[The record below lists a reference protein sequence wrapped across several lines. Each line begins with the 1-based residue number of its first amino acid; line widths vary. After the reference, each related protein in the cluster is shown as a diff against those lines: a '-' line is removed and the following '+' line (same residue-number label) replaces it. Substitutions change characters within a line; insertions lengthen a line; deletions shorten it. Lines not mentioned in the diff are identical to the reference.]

1 MNYFE
6 RILDE
11 KTKQENTIDYFTQW
25 NYDKE
30 IYLDVLAGIRD
41 YYPNYTDHSNKH
53 SEAILTNILRMF
65 GEDGILKLSSFDL
78 WLLLESV
85 YLHDCGMYITREE
98 AIKVLN
104 DDNFKQFFYNI
115 SQDPRNPMYKYAKFF
130 GDKYEYSD
138 TIYHPNH
145 DYSMR
150 FIISSYKRSKH
161 SEDFQKVIEWKD
173 KLLPDRMYKILAN
186 IARAHGEK
194 FSNVLKLPQ
203 KENGLG
209 NELGHPIFIASLL
222 RIGDLLDIDN
232 NRFSKMLIKNIES
245 ILPIDSSWHIDKHK
259 SIEHFWIDEEK
270 IEITAKINSG
280 KKSYDIADITGN
292 WFSYIEE
299 EYNNLL
305 HNWKRIIPKN
315 FNKTLPTLG
324 ELKIEMVDY
333 EYITSKKK
341 PKFSLDVNNTLS
353 LLMGTSIYDK
363 KEKAFQEIIQNS
375 IDATYLRVF
384 EENKNQYSFNKT
396 LKLEEITAL
405 FKDKK
410 ILIEINKDINKSANN
425 DIYNYWNISIKDRG
439 IGIEKDHIQ
448 YIIEAGSSYKDD
460 KKKKIIDSMPS
471 WLKPS
476 GNFGIGFQSIFM
488 LTDCV
493 KLKSKSLYS
502 HENIEIELLKPS
514 ISNYDA
520 GNIYYKKTFFDY
532 KQEIGTEISFEYK
545 TLKVTKRFTIKDTLS
560 KEKSFL
566 KDYISKYD
574 ALLDNDFDIGI
585 YEVLDTLNK
594 INMFSLIDIIVK
606 KEKEEIILEKKLNI
620 ETYSPKEKFQISLFS
635 NNYNHP
641 FQDYYYKNQKVLN
654 GPNILFF
661 PAIINIV
668 GLKANDVLEINRDK
682 IKTDFKEKYTI
693 ELIEAIYKFITE
705 KLDFK
710 NLQENEK
717 VQISCFYFYYKNFF
731 EENEYKSTE
740 IETFFYDYKSGNF
753 FPISIND
760 LLKSSEFSIK
770 IIFHPSS
777 YYHYSIKIKEINEEI
792 NEDIL
797 KIFLNEIFKKNH
809 YNVKCEE
816 DGFLFKKITK
826 LEEEIIDIDYDYSKL
841 FSEFRYPGNRGRFF
855 IYSNKLTKNL
865 RLKEYSKLELEHSQ
879 TWIKFNNGRENM
891 NIFFPLI
898 ERNFILF
905 PFFVKSYNEL
915 IWNNT
920 IKEKYIEF
928 SYKNRLNEKLN
939 REDIEKETDKFIEN
953 IEEEIQKIGN
963 IKILKK

>member
-1 MNYFE
+1 
-6 RILDE
+6 
-11 KTKQENTIDYFTQW
+11 
-25 NYDKE
+25 
-30 IYLDVLAGIRD
+30 
-41 YYPNYTDHSNKH
+41 
-53 SEAILTNILRMF
+53 
-65 GEDGILKLSSFDL
+65 
-78 WLLLESV
+78 
-85 YLHDCGMYITREE
+85 
-98 AIKVLN
+98 
-104 DDNFKQFFYNI
+104 
-115 SQDPRNPMYKYAKFF
+115 
-130 GDKYEYSD
+130 
-138 TIYHPNH
+138 
-145 DYSMR
+145 MR

-173 KLLPDRMYKILAN
+173 KLLPDRMYKILGN
-186 IARAHGEK
+186 IAKAHGEK
-194 FSNVLKLPQ
+194 FSDVLKLPK

-245 ILPIDSSWHIDKHK
+245 ILPVDSSWHIDKHK

-280 KKSYDIADITGN
+280 KKNYDIADITGN

-341 PKFSLDVNNTLS
+341 PKFSLDINNTLS

-375 IDATYLRVF
+375 IDAIYLRVF
-384 EENKNQYSFNKT
+384 EENKNQYNFNKK
-396 LKLEEITAL
+396 LKLEEIIDL

-410 ILIEINKDINKSANN
+410 ILVEINKNTNKSEND
-425 DIYNYWNISIKDRG
+425 DIYNYWNISIKDKGLG
-439 IGIEKDHIQ
+439 IDKEHIK

-493 KLKSKSLYS
+493 KLRSKSLYS

-514 ISNYDA
+514 IFNYDA

-545 TLKVTKRFTIKDTLS
+545 TLKVTKRVTIKDTLGN
-560 KEKSFL
+560 EKNFL

-574 ALLDNDFDIGI
+574 ALLDNNFDIGI

-606 KEKEEIILEKKLNI
+606 KENEEIILDKKLNI
-620 ETYSPKEKFQISLFS
+620 KSYSPKEKFQISLFPDNENLFS
-635 NNYNHP
+635 
-641 FQDYYYKNQKVLN
+641 DYYYKNQKVSN
-654 GPNILFF
+654 GMIIQFF
-661 PAIINIV
+661 PIIINIV
-668 GLKANDVLEINRDK
+668 GFKANEVLEINREK
-682 IKTDFKEKYTI
+682 IKSNFKEEHTI
-693 ELIEAIYKFITE
+693 ELIEAIYKFIAE
-705 KLDFK
+705 ELNFQD
-710 NLQENEK
+710 LEENIK
-717 VQISCFYFYYKNFF
+717 VQISCFYFYYKNYLKENKYKK
-731 EENEYKSTE
+731 EEVEK
-740 IETFFYDYKSGNF
+740 FFYDYKSNDF
-753 FPISIND
+753 FFQSINE
-760 LLKSSEFSIK
+760 LLELDEFSIK
-770 IIFHPSS
+770 INLFNSVS
-777 YYHYSIKIKEINEEI
+777 FYYTLNNERITEG
-792 NEDIL
+792 IL
-797 KIFLNEIFKKNH
+797 GIFLSEIFKKNH

-816 DGFLFKKITK
+816 DGFLFKKIAK

-865 RLKEYSKLELEHSQ
+865 RLKEYNKLELEHSK

-915 IWNNT
+915 IWNDT

-953 IEEEIQKIGN
+953 IEKEIQKIGN

>member
-6 RILDE
+6 KILDE

-30 IYLDVLAGIRD
+30 IYLDVLAGVRD

-115 SQDPRNPMYKYAKFF
+115 SQDPRNPMYKYTKFF

-173 KLLPDRMYKILAN
+173 KLLPDRMYKILGN
-186 IARAHGEK
+186 IAKAHGEK
-194 FSNVLKLPQ
+194 FSDVLKLPK
-203 KENGLG
+203 KEKGLG

-245 ILPIDSSWHIDKHK
+245 ILPVDSSWHIDKHK

-280 KKSYDIADITGN
+280 KKNYDIADITGN

-341 PKFSLDVNNTLS
+341 PKFSLDINNTLS

-375 IDATYLRVF
+375 IDAIYLRVF
-384 EENKNQYSFNKT
+384 EENKNQYNFNKK
-396 LKLEEITAL
+396 LKLEEIIDL

-410 ILIEINKDINKSANN
+410 ILVEINKNTNKSEND
-425 DIYNYWNISIKDRG
+425 DIYNYWNISIKDKGLG
-439 IGIEKDHIQ
+439 IDKEHIK

-493 KLKSKSLYS
+493 KLRSKSLYS

-514 ISNYDA
+514 IFNYDA

-545 TLKVTKRFTIKDTLS
+545 TLKVTKRVTIKDTLGN
-560 KEKSFL
+560 EKNFL

-606 KEKEEIILEKKLNI
+606 KENEEIILDKKLNI
-620 ETYSPKEKFQISLFS
+620 KSYSPKEKFQISLFPDNENLFS
-635 NNYNHP
+635 
-641 FQDYYYKNQKVLN
+641 DYYYKNQKVSN
-654 GPNILFF
+654 GMIIQFF
-661 PAIINIV
+661 PIIINIV
-668 GLKANDVLEINRDK
+668 GFKANEVLEINREK
-682 IKTDFKEKYTI
+682 IKSNFKEEHTI
-693 ELIEAIYKFITE
+693 ELIEAIYKFIAE
-705 KLDFK
+705 ELNFQD
-710 NLQENEK
+710 LEENIK
-717 VQISCFYFYYKNFF
+717 VQISCFYFYYKNYLKENKYKK
-731 EENEYKSTE
+731 EEVEK
-740 IETFFYDYKSGNF
+740 FFYDYKSNDF
-753 FPISIND
+753 FFQSINE
-760 LLKSSEFSIK
+760 LLELDEFSIK
-770 IIFHPSS
+770 INLFNSVS
-777 YYHYSIKIKEINEEI
+777 FYYTLNNERITEG
-792 NEDIL
+792 IL
-797 KIFLNEIFKKNH
+797 GIFLSEIFKKNH

-816 DGFLFKKITK
+816 DGFLFKKIAK

-865 RLKEYSKLELEHSQ
+865 RLKEYNKLELEHSK

-915 IWNNT
+915 IWNDT

-953 IEEEIQKIGN
+953 IEKEIQKIGN

>member
-6 RILDE
+6 KILDE

-30 IYLDVLAGIRD
+30 IYLDVLAGVRD

-115 SQDPRNPMYKYAKFF
+115 SQDPRNPMYKYTKFF

-173 KLLPDRMYKILAN
+173 KLLPDRMYRILGN
-186 IARAHGEK
+186 IAKAHGEK
-194 FSNVLKLPQ
+194 FSDVLKLPK

-245 ILPIDSSWHIDKHK
+245 ILPVDSSWHIDKHK

-280 KKSYDIADITGN
+280 KKNYDIADITGN

-341 PKFSLDVNNTLS
+341 PKFSLDINNTLS

-375 IDATYLRVF
+375 IDAIYLRVF
-384 EENKNQYSFNKT
+384 EENKNQYNFNKK
-396 LKLEEITAL
+396 LKLEEIIDL

-410 ILIEINKDINKSANN
+410 ILVEINKNTNKSEN
-425 DIYNYWNISIKDRG
+425 DNIYNYWNISIKDKGLG
-439 IGIEKDHIQ
+439 IDKEHIK

-493 KLKSKSLYS
+493 KLRSKSLYS

-514 ISNYDA
+514 IFNYDA

-545 TLKVTKRFTIKDTLS
+545 TLKVTKRVTIKDTLS
-560 KEKSFL
+560 NEKNFL

-606 KEKEEIILEKKLNI
+606 KENEEIILDKKLNI
-620 ETYSPKEKFQISLFS
+620 KSYSPKEKFQISLFPDNENLFS
-635 NNYNHP
+635 
-641 FQDYYYKNQKVLN
+641 DYYYKNQKVSN
-654 GPNILFF
+654 GMIIQFF
-661 PAIINIV
+661 PIIINIV
-668 GLKANDVLEINRDK
+668 GFKANEVLEINREK
-682 IKTDFKEKYTI
+682 IKSNFKEEHTI
-693 ELIEAIYKFITE
+693 ELIEAIYKFIAE
-705 KLDFK
+705 ELNFQD
-710 NLQENEK
+710 LEENIK
-717 VQISCFYFYYKNFF
+717 VQISCFYFYYKNYLKENKYKK
-731 EENEYKSTE
+731 EEVEK
-740 IETFFYDYKSGNF
+740 FFYDYKSNNF
-753 FPISIND
+753 FFQSINE
-760 LLKSSEFSIK
+760 LLKLDEFSIK
-770 IIFHPSS
+770 INLFNSVSFH
-777 YYHYSIKIKEINEEI
+777 YTLNDERITEG
-792 NEDIL
+792 IL
-797 KIFLNEIFKKNH
+797 GIFLSEIFEKNY
-809 YNVKCEE
+809 YNVECIEN
-816 DGFLFKKITK
+816 GFLFKKTPK
-826 LEEEIIDIDYDYSKL
+826 SEEEIINIDYDYSKL
-841 FSEFRYPGNRGRFF
+841 FSEFRYFGNRGRFF

-865 RLKEYSKLELEHSQ
+865 RLKEYSELELEHSQ

-905 PFFVKSYNEL
+905 PFFIKSYSEL
-915 IWNNT
+915 IWNN
-920 IKEKYIEF
+920 IIREKYIEF
-928 SYKNRLNEKLN
+928 SYKNRLNVNLTK
-939 REDIEKETDKFIEN
+939 EDIEKETDIFVKN

>member
-6 RILDE
+6 KILDE

-30 IYLDVLAGIRD
+30 IYLDVLAGVRD

-115 SQDPRNPMYKYAKFF
+115 SQDPRNPMYKYTKFF

-173 KLLPDRMYKILAN
+173 KLLPDRMYKILGN
-186 IARAHGEK
+186 IAKAHGEK
-194 FSNVLKLPQ
+194 FSDVLKLPK

-245 ILPIDSSWHIDKHK
+245 ILPVDSSWHIDKHK

-280 KKSYDIADITGN
+280 KKNYDIADITGN

-341 PKFSLDVNNTLS
+341 PKFSLDINNTLS

-375 IDATYLRVF
+375 IDAIYLRVF
-384 EENKNQYSFNKT
+384 EENKNQYNFNKK
-396 LKLEEITAL
+396 LKLEEIIDL

-410 ILIEINKDINKSANN
+410 ILVEINKNTNKSEND
-425 DIYNYWNISIKDRG
+425 DIYNYWNISIKDKGLG
-439 IGIEKDHIQ
+439 IDKEHIK

-493 KLKSKSLYS
+493 KLRSKSLYS

-514 ISNYDA
+514 IFNYDA

-545 TLKVTKRFTIKDTLS
+545 TLKVTKRVTIKDTLGN
-560 KEKSFL
+560 EKNFL

-574 ALLDNDFDIGI
+574 ALLDNNFDIGI

-606 KEKEEIILEKKLNI
+606 KENEEIILDKKLNI
-620 ETYSPKEKFQISLFS
+620 KSYSPKEKFQISLFPDNENLFS
-635 NNYNHP
+635 
-641 FQDYYYKNQKVLN
+641 DYYYKNQKVSN
-654 GPNILFF
+654 GMIIQFF
-661 PAIINIV
+661 PIIINIV
-668 GLKANDVLEINRDK
+668 GFKANEVLEINREK
-682 IKTDFKEKYTI
+682 IKSNFKEEHTI
-693 ELIEAIYKFITE
+693 ELIEAIYKFIAE
-705 KLDFK
+705 ELNFQD
-710 NLQENEK
+710 LEENIK
-717 VQISCFYFYYKNFF
+717 VQISCFYFYYKNYLKENKYKK
-731 EENEYKSTE
+731 EEVEK
-740 IETFFYDYKSGNF
+740 FFYDYKSNDF
-753 FPISIND
+753 FFQSINE
-760 LLKSSEFSIK
+760 LLELDEFSIK
-770 IIFHPSS
+770 INLFNSVS
-777 YYHYSIKIKEINEEI
+777 FYYTLNNERITEG
-792 NEDIL
+792 IL
-797 KIFLNEIFKKNH
+797 GIFLSEIFKKNH

-816 DGFLFKKITK
+816 DGFLFKKIAK

-865 RLKEYSKLELEHSQ
+865 RLKEYNKLELEHSK

-915 IWNNT
+915 IWNDT

-953 IEEEIQKIGN
+953 IEKEIQKIGN

>member
-6 RILDE
+6 KILDE

-30 IYLDVLAGIRD
+30 IYLDVLAGVRD

-115 SQDPRNPMYKYAKFF
+115 SQDPRNPMYKYTKFF

-173 KLLPDRMYKILAN
+173 KLLPDRMYKILGN
-186 IARAHGEK
+186 IAKAHGEK
-194 FSNVLKLPQ
+194 FSDVLKLPK

-245 ILPIDSSWHIDKHK
+245 ILPVDSSWHIDKHK

-280 KKSYDIADITGN
+280 KKNYDIADITGN

-341 PKFSLDVNNTLS
+341 PKFSLDINNTLS

-375 IDATYLRVF
+375 IDAIYLRVF
-384 EENKNQYSFNKT
+384 EENKNQYNFNKK
-396 LKLEEITAL
+396 LKLEEIIDL

-410 ILIEINKDINKSANN
+410 ILVEINKNTNKSEND
-425 DIYNYWNISIKDRG
+425 DIYNYWNISIKDKGLG
-439 IGIEKDHIQ
+439 IDKEHIK

-493 KLKSKSLYS
+493 KLRSKSLYS

-514 ISNYDA
+514 IFNYDA

-545 TLKVTKRFTIKDTLS
+545 TLKVTKRVTIKDTLGN
-560 KEKSFL
+560 EKNFL

-574 ALLDNDFDIGI
+574 ALLDNNFDIGI

-606 KEKEEIILEKKLNI
+606 KENEEIILDKKLNI
-620 ETYSPKEKFQISLFS
+620 KSYSPKEKFQISLFPDNENLFS
-635 NNYNHP
+635 
-641 FQDYYYKNQKVLN
+641 DYYYKNQKVSN
-654 GPNILFF
+654 GMIIQFF
-661 PAIINIV
+661 PIIINIV
-668 GLKANDVLEINRDK
+668 GFKANEVLEINREK
-682 IKTDFKEKYTI
+682 IKSNFKEEHTI
-693 ELIEAIYKFITE
+693 ELIEAIYKFIAE
-705 KLDFK
+705 ELNFQD
-710 NLQENEK
+710 LEENIK
-717 VQISCFYFYYKNFF
+717 VQISCFYFYYKNYLKENKYKK
-731 EENEYKSTE
+731 EEVEK
-740 IETFFYDYKSGNF
+740 FFYDYKSNDF
-753 FPISIND
+753 FFQSINE
-760 LLKSSEFSIK
+760 LLELDEFSIK
-770 IIFHPSS
+770 INLFNSVS
-777 YYHYSIKIKEINEEI
+777 FYYTLNNERITEG
-792 NEDIL
+792 IL
-797 KIFLNEIFKKNH
+797 GIFLSEIFKKNH

-816 DGFLFKKITK
+816 DGFLFKKIAK

-865 RLKEYSKLELEHSQ
+865 RLKEYNKLELEHSK
-879 TWIKFNNGRENM
+879 TW

-915 IWNNT
+915 IWNDT

-953 IEEEIQKIGN
+953 IEKEIQKIGN

>member
-6 RILDE
+6 KILDE

-30 IYLDVLAGIRD
+30 IYLDVLAGVRD

-115 SQDPRNPMYKYAKFF
+115 SQDPRNPMYKYTKFF

-173 KLLPDRMYKILAN
+173 KLLPDRMYKILGN
-186 IARAHGEK
+186 IAKAHGEK
-194 FSNVLKLPQ
+194 FSDVLKLPK

-245 ILPIDSSWHIDKHK
+245 ILPVDSSWHIDKHK

-280 KKSYDIADITGN
+280 KKNYDIADITGN

-341 PKFSLDVNNTLS
+341 PKFSLDINNTLS

-375 IDATYLRVF
+375 IDAIYLRVF
-384 EENKNQYSFNKT
+384 EENKNQYNFNKK
-396 LKLEEITAL
+396 LKLEEIIDL

-410 ILIEINKDINKSANN
+410 ILVEINKNTNKSEND
-425 DIYNYWNISIKDRG
+425 DIYNYWNISIKDKGLG
-439 IGIEKDHIQ
+439 IDKEHIK

-493 KLKSKSLYS
+493 KLRSKSLYS

-514 ISNYDA
+514 IFNYDA

-545 TLKVTKRFTIKDTLS
+545 TLKVTKRVTIKDTLGN
-560 KEKSFL
+560 EKNFL

-574 ALLDNDFDIGI
+574 ALLDNNFDIGI

-606 KEKEEIILEKKLNI
+606 KENEEIILDKKLNI
-620 ETYSPKEKFQISLFS
+620 KSYSPKEKFQISLFPDNENLVS
-635 NNYNHP
+635 
-641 FQDYYYKNQKVLN
+641 DYYYKNQKVSN
-654 GPNILFF
+654 GMIIQFF
-661 PAIINIV
+661 PIIINIV
-668 GLKANDVLEINRDK
+668 GFKANEVLEINREK
-682 IKTDFKEKYTI
+682 IKSNFKEEHTI
-693 ELIEAIYKFITE
+693 ELIEAIYKFIAE
-705 KLDFK
+705 ELNFQD
-710 NLQENEK
+710 LEENIK
-717 VQISCFYFYYKNFF
+717 VQISCFYFYYKNYLKENKYKK
-731 EENEYKSTE
+731 EEVEK
-740 IETFFYDYKSGNF
+740 FFYDYKSNDF
-753 FPISIND
+753 FFQSINE
-760 LLKSSEFSIK
+760 LLELDEFSIK
-770 IIFHPSS
+770 INLFNSVS
-777 YYHYSIKIKEINEEI
+777 FYYTLNNERITEG
-792 NEDIL
+792 IL
-797 KIFLNEIFKKNH
+797 GIFLSEIFKKNH

-816 DGFLFKKITK
+816 DGFLFKKIAK

-865 RLKEYSKLELEHSQ
+865 RLKEYNKLELEHSK

-915 IWNNT
+915 IWNDT

-953 IEEEIQKIGN
+953 IEKEIQKIGN

>member
-30 IYLDVLAGIRD
+30 IYLDVLAGVRD

-115 SQDPRNPMYKYAKFF
+115 SQDPRNPMYKYTKFF

-173 KLLPDRMYKILAN
+173 KLLPDRMYKILGN
-186 IARAHGEK
+186 IAKAHGEK
-194 FSNVLKLPQ
+194 FSDVLKLPQ

-245 ILPIDSSWHIDKHK
+245 ILPVDSSWHIDKHK

-280 KKSYDIADITGN
+280 KKNYDIADITGN

-341 PKFSLDVNNTLS
+341 PKFSLDINNTLS

-375 IDATYLRVF
+375 IDAIYLRVF
-384 EENKNQYSFNKT
+384 EENKNQYNFNKK
-396 LKLEEITAL
+396 LKLEEIIDL

-410 ILIEINKDINKSANN
+410 ILVEINKNTNKSEND
-425 DIYNYWNISIKDRG
+425 DIYNYWNISIKDKGLG
-439 IGIEKDHIQ
+439 IDKEHIK

-493 KLKSKSLYS
+493 KLRSKSLYS

-514 ISNYDA
+514 IFNYDA

-545 TLKVTKRFTIKDTLS
+545 TLKVTKRVTIKDTLS
-560 KEKSFL
+560 NEKNFL

-606 KEKEEIILEKKLNI
+606 KENEEIILDKKLNI
-620 ETYSPKEKFQISLFS
+620 KSYSPKEKFQISLFPDNENLFS
-635 NNYNHP
+635 
-641 FQDYYYKNQKVLN
+641 DYYYKNQKVSN
-654 GPNILFF
+654 GMIIQFF
-661 PAIINIV
+661 PIIINIV
-668 GLKANDVLEINRDK
+668 GFKANEVLEINREK
-682 IKTDFKEKYTI
+682 IKSNFKEEHTI
-693 ELIEAIYKFITE
+693 ELIEAIYKFIAE
-705 KLDFK
+705 ELNFQD
-710 NLQENEK
+710 LEENIK
-717 VQISCFYFYYKNFF
+717 VQISCFYFYYKNYLKENKYKK
-731 EENEYKSTE
+731 EEVEK
-740 IETFFYDYKSGNF
+740 FFYDYKSNDF
-753 FPISIND
+753 FFQSINE
-760 LLKSSEFSIK
+760 LLKLDEFSIK
-770 IIFHPSS
+770 INLFNSVSFH
-777 YYHYSIKIKEINEEI
+777 YTLNDERITEG
-792 NEDIL
+792 IL
-797 KIFLNEIFKKNH
+797 GIFLSEIFEKNY
-809 YNVKCEE
+809 YNVECIEN
-816 DGFLFKKITK
+816 GFLFKKTPK
-826 LEEEIIDIDYDYSKL
+826 SEEEIINIDYDYSKL
-841 FSEFRYPGNRGRFF
+841 FSEFRYSGNRGRFF

-865 RLKEYSKLELEHSQ
+865 RLKEYSELELEHSQ

>member
-6 RILDE
+6 KILDE

-30 IYLDVLAGIRD
+30 IYLDVLAGVRD

-115 SQDPRNPMYKYAKFF
+115 SQDRRNPMYKYTKFF

-173 KLLPDRMYKILAN
+173 KLLPDRMYKILGN
-186 IARAHGEK
+186 IAKAHGEK
-194 FSNVLKLPQ
+194 FSDVLKLPK

-245 ILPIDSSWHIDKHK
+245 ILPVDSSWHIDKHK

-280 KKSYDIADITGN
+280 KKNYDIADITGN

-341 PKFSLDVNNTLS
+341 PKFSLDINNTLS

-375 IDATYLRVF
+375 IDAIYLRVF
-384 EENKNQYSFNKT
+384 EENKNQYNFNKK
-396 LKLEEITAL
+396 LKLEEIIDL

-410 ILIEINKDINKSANN
+410 ILVEINKNTNKSEND
-425 DIYNYWNISIKDRG
+425 DIYNYWNISIKDKGLG
-439 IGIEKDHIQ
+439 IDKEHIK

-493 KLKSKSLYS
+493 KLRSKSLYS

-514 ISNYDA
+514 IFNYDA

-545 TLKVTKRFTIKDTLS
+545 TLKVTKRVTIKDTLGN
-560 KEKSFL
+560 EKNFL

-606 KEKEEIILEKKLNI
+606 KENEEIILDKKLNI
-620 ETYSPKEKFQISLFS
+620 KSYSPKEKFQISLFPDNENLFS
-635 NNYNHP
+635 
-641 FQDYYYKNQKVLN
+641 DYYYKNQKVSN
-654 GPNILFF
+654 GMIIQFF
-661 PAIINIV
+661 PIIINIV
-668 GLKANDVLEINRDK
+668 GFKANEVLEINREK
-682 IKTDFKEKYTI
+682 IKSNFKEEHTI
-693 ELIEAIYKFITE
+693 ELIEAIYKFIAE
-705 KLDFK
+705 ELNFQD
-710 NLQENEK
+710 LEENIK
-717 VQISCFYFYYKNFF
+717 VQISCFYFYYKNYLKENKYKK
-731 EENEYKSTE
+731 EEVEK
-740 IETFFYDYKSGNF
+740 FFYDYKSNDF
-753 FPISIND
+753 FFQSINE
-760 LLKSSEFSIK
+760 LLELDEFSIK
-770 IIFHPSS
+770 INLFNSVS
-777 YYHYSIKIKEINEEI
+777 FYYTLNNERITEG
-792 NEDIL
+792 IL
-797 KIFLNEIFKKNH
+797 GIFLSEIFKKNH

-816 DGFLFKKITK
+816 DGFLFKKIAK

-865 RLKEYSKLELEHSQ
+865 RLKEYNKLELEHSK

-915 IWNNT
+915 IWNDT

-953 IEEEIQKIGN
+953 IEKEIQKIGN

>member
-6 RILDE
+6 KILDE

-30 IYLDVLAGIRD
+30 IYLDVLAGVRD
-41 YYPNYTDHSNKH
+41 YYSNYTDHSNKH

-115 SQDPRNPMYKYAKFF
+115 SQDPRNPMYKYTKFF

-173 KLLPDRMYKILAN
+173 KLLPDRMYKILGN
-186 IARAHGEK
+186 IAKAHGEK
-194 FSNVLKLPQ
+194 FSDVLKLPK

-245 ILPIDSSWHIDKHK
+245 ILPVDSSWHIDKHK

-280 KKSYDIADITGN
+280 KKNYDIADITGN

-341 PKFSLDVNNTLS
+341 PKFSLDINNTLS

-375 IDATYLRVF
+375 IDAIYLRVF
-384 EENKNQYSFNKT
+384 EENKNQYNFNKK
-396 LKLEEITAL
+396 LKLEEIIDL

-410 ILIEINKDINKSANN
+410 ILVEINKNTNKSEND
-425 DIYNYWNISIKDRG
+425 DIYNYWNISIKDKGLG
-439 IGIEKDHIQ
+439 IDKEHIK

-493 KLKSKSLYS
+493 KLRSKSLYS

-514 ISNYDA
+514 IFNYDA

-545 TLKVTKRFTIKDTLS
+545 TLKVTKRVTIKDTLGN
-560 KEKSFL
+560 EKNFL

-606 KEKEEIILEKKLNI
+606 KENEEIILDKKLNI
-620 ETYSPKEKFQISLFS
+620 KSYSPKEKFQISLFPDNENLFS
-635 NNYNHP
+635 
-641 FQDYYYKNQKVLN
+641 DYYYKNQKVSN
-654 GPNILFF
+654 GMIIQFF
-661 PAIINIV
+661 PIIINIV
-668 GLKANDVLEINRDK
+668 GFKANEVLEINREK
-682 IKTDFKEKYTI
+682 IKSNFKEEHTI
-693 ELIEAIYKFITE
+693 ELIEAIYKFIAE
-705 KLDFK
+705 ELNFQD
-710 NLQENEK
+710 LEENIK
-717 VQISCFYFYYKNFF
+717 VQISCFYFYYKNYLKENKYKK
-731 EENEYKSTE
+731 EEVEK
-740 IETFFYDYKSGNF
+740 FFYDYKSNDF
-753 FPISIND
+753 FFQSINE
-760 LLKSSEFSIK
+760 LLELDEFSIK
-770 IIFHPSS
+770 INLFNSVS
-777 YYHYSIKIKEINEEI
+777 FYYTLNNERITEG
-792 NEDIL
+792 IL
-797 KIFLNEIFKKNH
+797 GIFLSEIFKKNH

-816 DGFLFKKITK
+816 DGFLFKKIAK

-865 RLKEYSKLELEHSQ
+865 RLKEYNKLELEHSK

-915 IWNNT
+915 IWNDT

-953 IEEEIQKIGN
+953 IEKEIQKIGN

>member
-6 RILDE
+6 KILDE

-30 IYLDVLAGIRD
+30 IYLDVLAGVRD

-115 SQDPRNPMYKYAKFF
+115 SQDPRNPMYKYTKFF

-173 KLLPDRMYKILAN
+173 KLLPDRMYKILGN
-186 IARAHGEK
+186 IAKAHGEK
-194 FSNVLKLPQ
+194 FSDVLKLPK

-245 ILPIDSSWHIDKHK
+245 ILPVDSSWHIDKHK

-280 KKSYDIADITGN
+280 KKNYDIADITGN

-341 PKFSLDVNNTLS
+341 PKFSLDINNTLS

-375 IDATYLRVF
+375 IDAIYLRVF
-384 EENKNQYSFNKT
+384 EENKNQYNFNKK
-396 LKLEEITAL
+396 LKLEEIIDL

-410 ILIEINKDINKSANN
+410 ILVEINKNTNKSEND
-425 DIYNYWNISIKDRG
+425 DIYNYWNISIKDKGLG
-439 IGIEKDHIQ
+439 IDKEHIK

-493 KLKSKSLYS
+493 KLRSKSLYS

-514 ISNYDA
+514 IFNYDA

-545 TLKVTKRFTIKDTLS
+545 TLKVTKRVTIKDTLGN
-560 KEKSFL
+560 EKNFL

-606 KEKEEIILEKKLNI
+606 KENEEIILDKKLNI
-620 ETYSPKEKFQISLFS
+620 KSYSPKEKFQISLFPDNENLFS
-635 NNYNHP
+635 
-641 FQDYYYKNQKVLN
+641 DYYYKNQKVSN
-654 GPNILFF
+654 GMIIQFF
-661 PAIINIV
+661 PIIINIV
-668 GLKANDVLEINRDK
+668 GFKANEVLEINREK
-682 IKTDFKEKYTI
+682 IKSNFKEEHTI
-693 ELIEAIYKFITE
+693 ELIEAIYKFIAE
-705 KLDFK
+705 ELNFQD
-710 NLQENEK
+710 LEENIK
-717 VQISCFYFYYKNFF
+717 VQISCFYFYYKNYLKENKYKK
-731 EENEYKSTE
+731 EEVEK
-740 IETFFYDYKSGNF
+740 FFYDYKSNDF
-753 FPISIND
+753 FFQSINE
-760 LLKSSEFSIK
+760 LLELDEFSIK
-770 IIFHPSS
+770 INLFNSVS
-777 YYHYSIKIKEINEEI
+777 FYYTLNNERITEG
-792 NEDIL
+792 IL
-797 KIFLNEIFKKNH
+797 GIFLSEIFKKNH

-816 DGFLFKKITK
+816 DGFLFKKIAK

-865 RLKEYSKLELEHSQ
+865 RLKEYNKLELEHSK

-915 IWNNT
+915 IWNDT

-953 IEEEIQKIGN
+953 IEKEIQKIGN